1 MNRCEGKAMLKDRG
15 NGARLLGVA
24 TAMILAQVIFAGAAF
39 AKKQPKTYPETGKVT
54 ATAVNQVP
62 FTTYQHAGGPNGG
75 STVPVHGVRISRTY
89 TIDTETKTYE
99 LDCGKH
105 PRMFSST
112 PGECGGDKKIEIGD
126 TIQFRL
132 EKGWAYLPVPVTVEP
147 SGEQKLRVLNE
158 ELKQDPKPAAQPGTP
173 DAKPPGQNL

>member
-1 MNRCEGKAMLKDRG
+1 MRRCEGNAMPKDRG
-15 NGARLLGVA
+15 NAAQRLGIT
-24 TAMILAQVIFAGAAF
+24 TALILAQTIFAGAAF

-62 FTTYQHAGGPNGG
+62 FSTSQHVGGPNGG
-75 STVPVHGVRISRTY
+75 STVPVRGVRISRTY
-89 TIDTETKTYE
+89 TIETETKTYE

-105 PRMFSST
+105 PRIFSST

-126 TIQFRL
+126 TVQFRL

-147 SGEQKLRVLNE
+147 SGEQRLRVLNE
-158 ELKQDPKPAAQPGTP
+158 ELKQDATPGTQP
-173 DAKPPGQNL
+173 EPSDTKPPG